1 MRKRGLARPSAT
13 PKCAQPHVRPPYAHP
28 LACLQCLLHEVCAA
42 EAAALVLKYR
52 VAYGVRFSRTRSAG
66 DQDDLHG
73 EVSLCP
79 RSLYYTPLERL
90 SSTKYLLH
98 ALRASFGSYI
108 PGENERRRGAK
119 LTESGRGR
127 ANAHT
132 SECLGLGAAPH
143 ERSARDGQGNDK
155 PPNGWAPRSPSSHFR
170 TCFRLEIS
178 EPTLFIR

>member
-132 SECLGLGAAPH
+132 SEFGVVALGAAPQRGRRAMQGRVMTNH
-143 ERSARDGQGNDK
+143 LTGGPPVPLLPTSARALD
-155 PPNGWAPRSPSSHFR
+155 
-170 TCFRLEIS
+170 
-178 EPTLFIR
+178 

>member
-132 SECLGLGAAPH
+132 SECLGLGAAPQ
-143 ERSARDGQGNDK
+143 RSARDGQGNDK

-178 EPTLFIR
+178 EPTLFIK